1 MCFFFFSVLKISLG
15 AIVKSAAKGFK
26 ERLVE
31 GEGQFYQYC
40 NIIFSGW
47 DFCIKNEKSAY
58 IKHKAIFYE
67 IKVKAQE

>member
-1 MCFFFFSVLKISLG
+1 MSLG

-26 ERLVE
+26 ERLIE

-58 IKHKAIFYE
+58 IKHKAIFNE
-67 IKVKAQE
+67 IKVGSIELF